1 MNVGQILETHLGWA
15 AAGLGR
21 QIRQM
26 LESMGE
32 TPRVQDL
39 RGKMKDIY
47 DAPQYDERVD
57 PLRDD
62 EVVELARNLTRG
74 VPMATP
80 VFDGAREE
88 DIVGMLERAGLN
100 SSGQVDLWDGR
111 TGEQFDRQVTV
122 GYIYMLKLHH
132 LVDRKSP
139 RLNSSH

>member
-1 MNVGQILETHLGWA
+1 
-15 AAGLGR
+15 
-21 QIRQM
+21 
-26 LESMGE
+26 
-32 TPRVQDL
+32 
-39 RGKMKDIY
+39 MKDIY

-122 GYIYMLKLHH
+122 GDIYMLKLKH
-132 LVDRKSP
+132 LVGDKIDRKGTS
-139 RLNSSH
+139 LNSRH